1 MRSRGS
7 PRRPRP
13 PWPPNSRSPARTDRA
28 VSTTL
33 SYVLALGITGILI
46 SGLLVA
52 GGGLVEDQ
60 RDRTLE
66 NELRVV
72 GQQLAADLETAD
84 ALAASAPS
92 GTVRLDRRLPSR
104 VVGTSYVVDVV
115 DGDDD
120 GEADSIRLST
130 SSPDVAVTVAFVTR
144 TAVATESVNGG
155 DVRIDYT
162 GSELVV
168 ESA

>member
-1 MRSRGS
+1 MRTDRAAAS
-7 PRRPRP
+7 
-13 PWPPNSRSPARTDRA
+13 NTDRA

-84 ALAASAPS
+84 ALVRSAPS
-92 GTVRLDRRLPSR
+92 GTVRLDRQLPPR
-104 VVGTSYVVDVV
+104 VVGSSYVVEIADE
-115 DGDDD
+115 DGDGDT
-120 GEADSIRLST
+120 EVIHLST
-130 SSPDVAVTVAFVTR
+130 SNPDVTVSVSFATRTTVA
-144 TAVATESVNGG
+144 AESVSGG
-155 DVRIDYT
+155 DVRIVYT
-162 GSELVV
+162 DGELVV
-168 ESA
+168 EHA

>member
-1 MRSRGS
+1 MRTDRAAAS
-7 PRRPRP
+7 
-13 PWPPNSRSPARTDRA
+13 NTDRA

-84 ALAASAPS
+84 ALVRSAPS
-92 GTVRLDRRLPSR
+92 GRVRLARQLPPR
-104 VVGTSYVVDVV
+104 VVGSSYVVEIADE
-115 DGDDD
+115 DGDGDT
-120 GEADSIRLST
+120 EMIHLST
-130 SSPDVAVTVAFVTR
+130 SNPDVTVSVSFATRTTVA
-144 TAVATESVNGG
+144 ADSVSGG
-155 DVRIDYT
+155 DVRIVYAD
-162 GSELVV
+162 GELVV
-168 ESA
+168 EHA